1 MRTGAAIFLLLLL
14 VSVHTPI
21 GQFLKLPMLVEHFI
35 KHQNNTGT
43 SFMGF
48 LEEHYSADHDDADLM
63 EDEQLPF
70 KSITF
75 FSIAYAVVPSTLTT
89 SLIAPLPENKKVIFP
104 DTYALQQHVA
114 SIFHP
119 PRV

>member
-35 KHQNNTGT
+35 KHQNNNAT
-43 SFMGF
+43 SLIGF
-48 LEEHYSADHDDADLM
+48 LEEHYSAGHDDADRM

-75 FSIAYAVVPSTLTT
+75 FAIGYAVVPATLKTG
-89 SLIAPLPENKKVIFP
+89 LIAHLPETKKVDFP

-119 PRV
+119 PRA